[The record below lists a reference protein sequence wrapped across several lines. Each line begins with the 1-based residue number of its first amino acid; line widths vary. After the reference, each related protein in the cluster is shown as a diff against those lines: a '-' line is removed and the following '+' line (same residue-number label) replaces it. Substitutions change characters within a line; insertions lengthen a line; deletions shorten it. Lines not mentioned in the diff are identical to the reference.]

1 MQLSS
6 DSSSISI
13 MRSKEKLFSMLLWIL
28 CALTNEVFSQEVE
41 KQKPNENI
49 AVSNRFLKIS
59 NR

>member
-13 MRSKEKLFSMLLWIL
+13 MRSKEKHFSMLLWVFS
-28 CALTNEVFSQEVE
+28 ALTNEVFSQEVE
-41 KQKPNENI
+41 KQKPNKNI
-49 AVSNRFLKIS
+49 SVSNRFLKIS